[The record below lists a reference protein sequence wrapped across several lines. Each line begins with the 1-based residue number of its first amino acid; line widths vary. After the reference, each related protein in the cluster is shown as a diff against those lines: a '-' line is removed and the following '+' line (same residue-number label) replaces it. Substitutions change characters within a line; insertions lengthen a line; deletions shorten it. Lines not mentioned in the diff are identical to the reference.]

1 MPLRLAV
8 TIFPDSSLICSGVV
22 QLRPSVD
29 VCYITINGYCN
40 KLSITKDNTFPIF
53 LDTKVD
59 GTSQFSPPL
68 VERAVIPFVPT
79 MTNVPLPNTI
89 P

>member
-1 MPLRLAV
+1 MSKPVDIQELEKEY
-8 TIFPDSSLICSGVV
+8 I
-22 QLRPSVD
+22 QLK
-29 VCYITINGYCN
+29 T
-40 KLSITKDNTFPIF
+40 LFQFF